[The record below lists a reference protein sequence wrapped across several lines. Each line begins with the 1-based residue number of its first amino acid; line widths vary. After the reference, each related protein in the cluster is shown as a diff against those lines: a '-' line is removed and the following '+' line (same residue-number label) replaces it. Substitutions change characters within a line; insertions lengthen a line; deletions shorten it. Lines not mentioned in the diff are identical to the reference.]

1 MASSTVAAEVRD
13 ELLWD
18 PKVDSEAVA
27 VTVTAD
33 GTVTLRGT
41 VGSFRQKKEAAKAAQ
56 RVRRVTSVDNQLEVR
71 LLTQHRRDDAELRGD
86 VLQAMMLDSLIPS
99 TVDATVKGGVVTL
112 TGTADWQY
120 QRGEAEFVAANV
132 LGVLDVEDGIYLN
145 SLGPHADDIQS
156 RIAQAMQR
164 DAKLDADDVTAG
176 VDKGVVT
183 LKGTVRSWA
192 ERDAAV
198 AAAWAA
204 PGTVDVVDDL
214 NVFY

>member
-1 MASSTVAAEVRD
+1 MASSTVEAEVRD

-18 PKVDSEAVA
+18 PKIDSESVAVA
-27 VTVTAD
+27 VAD
-33 GTVTLRGT
+33 DGSVALRGT
-41 VGSFRQKKEAAKAAQ
+41 VGSFRQKREAAKAAQ

-71 LLTQHRRDDAELRGD
+71 LLTDHRRDDAELRGD
-86 VLQAMMLDSLIPS
+86 VLQALMLDSLIPS
-99 TVDATVKGGVVTL
+99 TVVASVKDGVVTL

-120 QRGEAEFVAANV
+120 QRGEAEFVAANI
-132 LGVLDVEDGIYLN
+132 LGVVGVEDGIYLN
-145 SLGPHADDIQS
+145 SLGPQAEDVEA

-164 DAKLDADDVTAG
+164 DAKLDGDNVTAG

-214 NVFY
+214 SVFY

>member
-1 MASSTVAAEVRD
+1 MASSTVEAEVRD

-18 PKVDSEAVA
+18 PKIDSESVAVA
-27 VTVTAD
+27 VAD
-33 GTVTLRGT
+33 DGSVALRGT
-41 VGSFRQKKEAAKAAQ
+41 VGSFRQKREAAKAAQ

-71 LLTQHRRDDAELRGD
+71 LLTDHRRDDAELRGD
-86 VLQAMMLDSLIPS
+86 VLQALMLDSLIPS
-99 TVDATVKGGVVTL
+99 TVDASVKDGVVTL

-120 QRGEAEFVAANV
+120 QRGEAEFVAANI
-132 LGVLDVEDGIYLN
+132 LGVVGVEDGIYLN
-145 SLGPHADDIQS
+145 SLGPQAEDVEA

-164 DAKLDADDVTAG
+164 DAKLDGDNVTAG

-183 LKGTVRSWA
+183 VKGTVRSWA

-214 NVFY
+214 SVFY

>member
-1 MASSTVAAEVRD
+1 MASSTVEAEVRD

-18 PKVDSEAVA
+18 PKIDSESVAVA
-27 VTVTAD
+27 VAD
-33 GTVTLRGT
+33 DGSVALRGT
-41 VGSFRQKKEAAKAAQ
+41 VGSFRQKREAAKAAQ

-71 LLTQHRRDDAELRGD
+71 LLTDHRRDDAELRGD
-86 VLQAMMLDSLIPS
+86 VLQALMLDSLIPS
-99 TVDATVKGGVVTL
+99 TVDASVKDGVVTL

-120 QRGEAEFVAANV
+120 QRGEAEFVAANI
-132 LGVLDVEDGIYLN
+132 LGVVGVEDGIYLN
-145 SLGPHADDIQS
+145 SLGPQAEDVEA

-164 DAKLDADDVTAG
+164 DAKLDGDNVTAG

-214 NVFY
+214 SVFY

>member
-1 MASSTVAAEVRD
+1 MASSTVEAEVRD

-18 PKVDSEAVA
+18 PKIDSESVAVA
-27 VTVTAD
+27 VAD
-33 GTVTLRGT
+33 DGSVALRRT
-41 VGSFRQKKEAAKAAQ
+41 VGSFRQKREAAKAAQ

-71 LLTQHRRDDAELRGD
+71 LLTDHRRDDAELRGD
-86 VLQAMMLDSLIPS
+86 VLQALMLDSLIPS
-99 TVDATVKGGVVTL
+99 TVDASVKDGVVTL

-120 QRGEAEFVAANV
+120 QRGEAEFVAANI
-132 LGVLDVEDGIYLN
+132 LGVVGVEDGIYLN
-145 SLGPHADDIQS
+145 SLGPQAEDVEA

-164 DAKLDADDVTAG
+164 DAKLDGDNVTAG

-214 NVFY
+214 SVFY

>member
-1 MASSTVAAEVRD
+1 MASSTVEAEVRD

-27 VTVTAD
+27 VAVAAD
-33 GTVTLRGT
+33 GTVGLRGT
-41 VGSFRQKKEAAKAAQ
+41 VGSYRQKKEAAKAAQ

-71 LLTQHRRDDAELRGD
+71 LLTDHRRDDAELRGD
-86 VLQAMMLDSLIPS
+86 VLQALMLDSLIPS
-99 TVDATVKGGVVTL
+99 TVDASVKDGVVTL

-120 QRGEAEFVAANV
+120 QRGEAEFVAANI
-132 LGVLDVEDGIYLN
+132 LGVVDVEDGIYLN
-145 SLGPHADDIQS
+145 SLGPHTDDIES

-164 DAKLDADDVTAG
+164 DAKLDADDVTAS

-183 LKGTVRSWA
+183 LKGTVRSWV

-198 AAAWAA
+198 SAAWAA
-204 PGTVDVVDDL
+204 PGTVDVVDNL